1 MSEVIERPPWRPSL
15 RSEFDRPI
23 AALAV
28 PAFGSLV
35 AEPLYVLADTAV
47 VGRIG
52 TTELAGLALASTVL
66 LTAHSLLVFLAY
78 GATGPIARLIS
89 EGNSH
94 RAAVRGI
101 QGMWLA
107 GVLGIIVTALLA
119 IFATPLLRL
128 LQAEG
133 AVLEAALLYLR
144 VSLAGFPFLLL
155 ALAGAGVLHGRQD
168 TRRPLVIALT
178 SAMANL
184 VIEVILIFG
193 LGFGLGASALAT
205 VIAQVGAGVAYAVLV
220 VRFAREN
227 RASIRPT
234 WGPMLSI
241 LKSGQALVI
250 RTMSLRGAL
259 TLGAGV
265 ASAIGV
271 EQVAAHQVGL
281 QVWFTLALALDAVA
295 ISGQALTGRYLGE
308 GNQAVA
314 WAASRRM
321 IELDTVVAIFFGVLI
336 AVFREQIA
344 GLFTTDA
351 AVVSLT
357 GLVLLHVAGQQPI
370 NGVVFALDGIL
381 IGAGDLWFLAIGM
394 VAAFLCFGGCAWIVL
409 ATGAGLGW
417 LWGALWVFMIVRMVP
432 LVIRWRSGR
441 WLSATAV

>member
-1 MSEVIERPPWRPSL
+1 MTDGFVRPPWRPSL
-15 RSEFDRPI
+15 RTEFDRPI
-23 AALAV
+23 AALAI

-78 GATGPIARLIS
+78 GATGPIARMIS
-89 EGNSH
+89 EGNS
-94 RAAVRGI
+94 RKAATRGI

-107 GVLGIIVTALLA
+107 GLLGIAVTALLA
-119 IFATPLLRL
+119 VLATPLLRL

-133 AVLEAALLYLR
+133 AVLDAALLYLR
-144 VSLAGFPFLLL
+144 YSLPGFPFLLL

-168 TRRPLVIALT
+168 TRRPLAIALT
-178 SAMANL
+178 SALANL
-184 VIEVILIFG
+184 VIEVVLIFG
-193 LGFGLGASALAT
+193 LGFGLGASALST
-205 VIAQVGAGVAYAVLV
+205 VVAQVGAGLAYVVLV
-220 VRFAREN
+220 LRFAREN
-227 RASIRPT
+227 DASIRPL
-234 WGPMLSI
+234 WAPMLSI

-281 QVWFTLALALDAVA
+281 QVWFTTALALDAVA

-308 GNQAVA
+308 GNHEVA

-357 GLVLLHVAGQQPI
+357 AMVLLHVAGQQPI
-370 NGVVFALDGIL
+370 NGVVFALDGVL
-381 IGAGDLWFLAIGM
+381 IGAGDLWFLAKGM
-394 VAAFLCFGGCAWIVL
+394 IVAFLCFGVCAWVVL
-409 ATGAGLGW
+409 ATDAGLGW
-417 LWGALWVFMIVRMVP
+417 LWGALWVFMIVRLVP
-432 LVIRWRSGR
+432 LVIRWRNGH
-441 WLSATAV
+441 WLTATAV

>member
-1 MSEVIERPPWRPSL
+1 LHNLERPTWRPSL

-66 LTAHSLLVFLAY
+66 LTAHALLIFLAY
-78 GATGPIARLIS
+78 GATGPIARMIS
-89 EGNSH
+89 EGNVT
-94 RAAVRGI
+94 RAATRGI

-107 GVLGIIVTALLA
+107 GILGIAIAILLA
-119 IFATPLLRL
+119 FLAEPLLRL

-133 AVLEAALLYLR
+133 EVLDAALVYLR
-144 VSLAGFPFLLL
+144 VSLPGFPFLLL

-168 TRRPLVIALT
+168 TRRPLVIAVS
-178 SAMANL
+178 SALANL
-184 VIEVILIFG
+184 VIEVVLVFG
-193 LGFGLGASALAT
+193 MGFGLGASALST
-205 VIAQVGAGVAYAVLV
+205 VIAQVGAGVAYIFLVL
-220 VRFAREN
+220 RFARGAG
-227 RASIRPT
+227 ASIRPERT
-234 WGPMLSI
+234 PMVSI
-241 LKSGQALVI
+241 LKSGQALVV
-250 RTMSLRGAL
+250 RTASLRGAL

-265 ASAIGV
+265 AASIGT
-271 EQVAAHQVGL
+271 EEVAAHQIAL

-295 ISGQALTGRYLGE
+295 IAGQALTGRYLGE
-308 GNQAVA
+308 GDHAVA

-321 IELDTVVAIFFGVLI
+321 IELDTVVAIGFGIVI
-336 AVFREQIA
+336 ALFREPIA
-344 GLFTTDA
+344 TLFTDDA

-381 IGAGDLWFLAIGM
+381 IGAGDLWFLAKGM
-394 VAAFLCFGGCAWIVL
+394 VAAFIAFGVAAFMVL
-409 ATGAGLGW
+409 QTDAGLGW
-417 LWGALWVFMIVRMVP
+417 LWAALWIFMLVRLVP
-432 LVIRWRSGR
+432 LVVRWRNGH
-441 WLSATAV
+441 WLAATAY